1 MKNFLVLAVLVCAV
15 LQFSGQN
22 VPDPSSTPDNPQTT
36 AVTCSDPCPW
46 DFDDSG
52 FISGGEDLL
61 QFLASY
67 GLYTNQSCE
76 VGDFNEDMLVD
87 IQDLRIM
94 LPRLGTE
101 CQD

>member
-1 MKNFLVLAVLVCAV
+1 MKNQFLLAALLCAA
-15 LQFSGQN
+15 LPFYGQY
-22 VPDPSSTPDNPQTT
+22 VPDPSIIPDNPQTT

-52 FISGGEDLL
+52 FISGGDDLL
-61 QFLASY
+61 QFLASF